1 LKPLTKYSI
10 LIVLLFLTVFF
21 LSNILMIM
29 STKKQ
34 VYDDIEK
41 IPFHEVGLVLGT
53 SSRTMSGIDNP
64 YFTTRI
70 DRAVDLYKSKKVA
83 HLIVS
88 GDNETVYYNEPV
100 KMQEALMARGVA
112 EEDITL
118 DYAGFRTLDSI
129 VRCKEV
135 FGVTS
140 VTIITQKFHGYRA
153 LYISNFN
160 DLDAVVMTTEPVTEH
175 GSVNVHI
182 REYLARFKALLDLYV
197 LHTAPKFLGAKEN
210 LSL

>member
-1 LKPLTKYSI
+1 MKPLTKYLI
-10 LIVLLFLTVFF
+10 VIVLLFLTTLF
-21 LSNILMIM
+21 LSNTLVIM
-29 STKKQ
+29 STENQ

-41 IPFHEVGLVLGT
+41 VPFHEVGLVLGT

-70 DRAVDLYKSKKVA
+70 DRAVDLYKSKKVT

-118 DYAGFRTLDSI
+118 DYAGLRTLDSI

-135 FGVTS
+135 FGVSS
-140 VTIITQKFHGYRA
+140 VTIITQKFHSYRA
-153 LYISNFN
+153 LYISNYN
-160 DLDAVVMTTEPVTEH
+160 NLDAVVMTTEPVTEH

-182 REYLARFKALLDLYV
+182 REYLARFKALLDLHV
-197 LHTAPKFLGAKEN
+197 LHTAPKFLGAKEK

>member
-1 LKPLTKYSI
+1 MKALTKYLI
-10 LIVLLFLTVFF
+10 VIVLLLITVIFVG
-21 LSNILMIM
+21 NALMIL
-29 STKKQ
+29 STKNQ
-34 VYDDIEK
+34 VYEDIEK
-41 IPFHEVGLVLGT
+41 VPFHEVGLVLGT

-88 GDNETVYYNEPV
+88 GDNETVYYNEPM

-135 FGVTS
+135 FGVKS
-140 VTIITQKFHGYRA
+140 VTIITQKFHSYRS
-153 LYISNFN
+153 LYISDYNH
-160 DLDAVVMTTEPVTEH
+160 LDAVVMTTEPVTEN
-175 GSVNVHI
+175 GSINVRI
-182 REYLARFKALLDLYV
+182 REYLARFKALLDLHV
-197 LHTAPKFLGAKEN
+197 LHTEPKFLGAKEN

>member
-1 LKPLTKYSI
+1 MKPLTKYLI
-10 LIVLLFLTVFF
+10 VIVLLCLMALF
-21 LSNILMIM
+21 LSNTLMIM
-29 STKKQ
+29 STENK

-41 IPFHEVGLVLGT
+41 VPYHEVGLVLGT

-135 FGVTS
+135 FGVSS
-140 VTIITQKFHGYRA
+140 VTIITQKFHSYRA
-153 LYISNFN
+153 LYISNYN
-160 DLDAVVMTTEPVTEH
+160 NIDAVVMTTEPVTEH
-175 GSVNVHI
+175 GSVNVRI
-182 REYLARFKALLDLYV
+182 REYLARFKALLDLHV
-197 LHTAPKFLGAKEN
+197 LHTAPKFLGAREN